1 MPRRRK
7 TPQEKKI
14 LSYAKDCR
22 NVYGENDKASR
33 KAIPRR
39 KQQQNQN
46 ERLKMKA
53 QLNRYVSGDE
63 EVDLTRQKRG
73 GWKKLP
79 DAPLGPR
86 LDWRQTFPTIACGR
100 DMSSDLRRDAE
111 KRLRKS
117 KRLKQ

>member
-1 MPRRRK
+1 MPKRRK

-22 NVYGENDKASR
+22 NTYGNNDKAAR

-53 QLNRYVSGDE
+53 NLKKYIAGDE
-63 EVDLTRQKRG
+63 EAQLTRPKRG
-73 GWKKLP
+73 GWKKQP

-100 DMSSDLRRDAE
+100 DMSSKLRHDAE

-117 KRLKQ
+117 KRLKR